1 MADNPKWAKQEED
14 KAEQEERMKQ
24 QQRRERAKSDASDVP
39 KTKGVDFASMT
50 FNHII
55 LIYII

>member
-39 KTKGVDFASMT
+39 KTKGVDFAGK
-50 FNHII
+50 
-55 LIYII
+55 